1 MAPNPV
7 LTVVLRRSPP
17 GTVAPVPRI
26 HRYSNFAAF
35 IGTGAVLGFAIGS
48 GLAMFGDSVRGYSR
62 GTTVAFVGLLG
73 ACILAT
79 VAAVLAVLLDR
90 RG

>member
-1 MAPNPV
+1 
-7 LTVVLRRSPP
+7 
-17 GTVAPVPRI
+17 VPRI

-48 GLAMFGDSVRGYSR
+48 GLALFGDSVRGYSR

>member
-1 MAPNPV
+1 MAPGPV
-7 LTVVLRRSPP
+7 LTVVLRPSRP

-48 GLAMFGDSVRGYSR
+48 GLALFGDSVRGYSR
-62 GTTVAFVGLLG
+62 GTTVAFVGLFG

-79 VAAVLAVLLDR
+79 VAAVVAVLLDR